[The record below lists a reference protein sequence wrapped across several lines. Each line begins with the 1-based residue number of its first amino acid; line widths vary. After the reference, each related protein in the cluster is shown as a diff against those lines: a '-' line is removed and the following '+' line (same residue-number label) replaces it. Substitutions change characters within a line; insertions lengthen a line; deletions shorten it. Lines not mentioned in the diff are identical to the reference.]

1 MNRRPVSAEV
11 RSVLT
16 AIEEDFPVVQA
27 NTTPATDSGTQSAPA
42 DSVDTTA
49 PQPSQ
54 TVVDSVDTKPPAT
67 KTPEQAKSA
76 AEDKDDDFDKELSD
90 VEAMIARTETAASD
104 EECDDEED
112 GEDDGDD
119 LTAMINKLE
128 AALDPQPVAAAPDRT
143 ARVAGITSRLDKM
156 ADALQAMGRKD
167 LAERVDVVSN
177 YLEAHAAEI
186 E

>member
-27 NTTPATDSGTQSAPA
+27 NTTPATDSGTQTAPA
-42 DSVDTTA
+42 DSVDTKA

-76 AEDKDDDFDKELSD
+76 GECKDDEFDKELSD
-90 VEAMIARTETAASD
+90 VEAMIARTETAG
-104 EECDDEED
+104 CEED
-112 GEDDGDD
+112 EDEDDGEEDGDD
-119 LTAMINKLE
+119 LTAMINTLE

-156 ADALQAMGRKD
+156 ADALQALGRKD